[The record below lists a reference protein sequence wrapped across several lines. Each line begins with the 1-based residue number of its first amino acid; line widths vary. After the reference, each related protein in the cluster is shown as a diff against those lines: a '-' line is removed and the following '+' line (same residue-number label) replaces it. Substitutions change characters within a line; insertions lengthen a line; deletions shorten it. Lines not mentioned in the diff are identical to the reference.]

1 MSSTSVGQALIV
13 GGWGTE
19 EEIAE
24 LKSDERR
31 TLLIAE
37 MENMSS
43 YSVLELENFP
53 NYGTKSLIGLA
64 HISVLLK
71 TKGIRMQNQLT
82 LMDYDGLRNTLI
94 VELSK
99 NMFCFDI
106 YKTTKLKTLGDIS
119 LYNKAIRLRGKAY
132 FKKQQAFIS
141 SK

>member
-1 MSSTSVGQALIV
+1 MSSTSVEQALIV

-24 LKSDERR
+24 LNGDERR
-31 TLLIAE
+31 TRLIGE

-71 TKGIRMQNQLT
+71 TKGIRKQNQLT
-82 LMDYDGLRNTLI
+82 LMDYDGQRNTLI

-106 YKTTKLKTLGDIS
+106 YKTVKLQALGDIS
-119 LYNKAIRLRGKAY
+119 LYDTGMRLRGEAY
-132 FKKQQAFIS
+132 FKKQKTFIS